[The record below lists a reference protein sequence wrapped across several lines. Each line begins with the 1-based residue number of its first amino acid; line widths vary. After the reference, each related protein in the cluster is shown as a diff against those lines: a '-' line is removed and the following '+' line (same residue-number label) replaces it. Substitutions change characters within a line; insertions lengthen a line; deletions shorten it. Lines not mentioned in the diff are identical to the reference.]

1 MEHRKVFVSTK
12 YISMIINGK
21 MISLKP
27 NEKLY
32 IDEVDKSLHPYIDGL
47 VSSMQGYYMFE
58 EIKKE
63 PEYNI
68 EKEIQNALSNQLTS
82 VESKDDNINDELP
95 DKGLEDIK
103 EDTLSDEVLD
113 NMVEQELLDNM
124 VEQELLDDMT
134 EEIEDNENYEY
145 DTLDTNQVEIKV
157 TDELLESLKGED
169 GKIKIGEI
177 ANLFGLKSGEA
188 KNLVNENME
197 DYNISSYNQDV
208 TDKAVEIIELLNALL
223 TK

>member
-113 NMVEQELLDNM
+113 NMVEQELLD
-124 VEQELLDDMT
+124 DMT

-157 TDELLESLKGED
+157 TDELLEFLKGED